1 MRHLLKIYFLV
12 IGMGLFLSCAEKN
25 PQNPSPN
32 PNARQNTPSSVLRE
46 EIEVDPSEV
55 DLSSLGTFDSEGL
68 LSQLPQRK
76 PFPFIYST
84 ILLRSKSST
93 PYLIQIDFEGY
104 LENEIQHFEQQWQE
118 DVLERTIV
126 GDVERWSKAP
136 VILEVKEL
144 KENGEL
150 GIPETKNFSNGAN
163 GKIAYLLKKELVL
176 IFKTEALFREFPW
189 MSRAVNF
196 DLRVDQVR
204 LQGDLKIL
212 SAPYDNFQNWA
223 DITPKDPFPLLK
235 IVSK

>member
-1 MRHLLKIYFLV
+1 MKRQWKIYFLV
-12 IGMGLFLSCAEKN
+12 IVMGLSLSCSEKKS
-25 PQNPSPN
+25 QSPN
-32 PNARQNTPSSVLRE
+32 YTNAPSSLSSSILRE
-46 EIEVDPSEV
+46 EVEVDSSEV
-55 DLSSLGTFDSEGL
+55 DLSSLETSDSEWV

-84 ILLRSKSST
+84 ILLRSKSLT

-104 LENEIQHFEQQWQE
+104 LENEIQRSELQWQE
-118 DVLERTIV
+118 DVLERTTV

-136 VILEVKEL
+136 VVLEVKEV

-150 GIPETKNFSNGAN
+150 GVAQTKGLSN
-163 GKIAYLLKKELVL
+163 GKIGYLLKKELVL
-176 IFKTEALFREFPW
+176 VFKTETAFREFPW
-189 MSRAVNF
+189 VTRAVNS
-196 DLRVDQVR
+196 DLRVDHIK

-212 SAPYDNFQNWA
+212 SAPEDHLQNWA